1 MGIKTAAGA
10 RSAALGKRPLSS
22 CGTTASCDGVGF
34 KADRMSH
41 NLTTDQIEHF
51 REVFSVF
58 DADGSGAIDGSELGS
73 CLRALGQNLSEDE
86 LKELIMSVDDDG
98 SGSIDFEEFLGMIN
112 SKTDAINCEDEMLAA
127 FQEFDIARKGKLP
140 RSTFMY
146 ILTEIGDPL
155 KRQEV
160 DQML

>member
-1 MGIKTAAGA
+1 
-10 RSAALGKRPLSS
+10 
-22 CGTTASCDGVGF
+22 
-34 KADRMSH
+34 MSH

-58 DADGSGAIDGSELGS
+58 DADGSAAIDGSELGS
-73 CLRALGQNLSEDE
+73 CLRALGQNLSEEE

-127 FQEFDIARKGKLP
+127 FQEFDVARKGKLP
-140 RSTFMY
+140 RSTFLY
-146 ILTEIGDPL
+146 VFTEIGDPL
-155 KRQEV
+155 KRDGVE
-160 DQML
+160 QMLHDFNAVDEADDVLYPLVVHKLLEI